1 MILRVKILKIA
12 ALYSGGKDSAY
23 ALWWALNQG
32 WDVKYLVNVVSKN
45 KESYM
50 FHVPNVELTELVS
63 ESTGIPLIKV
73 NTTGEKEKEVLDLK
87 KALEKLDIEGV
98 VSGALASEYQRTRI
112 DHICEELNIKSFAPL
127 WHKDQ
132 ELILRDTS
140 KFFEF
145 KIVSVSAYGLGREY
159 LGKTVNEKN
168 IKELL
173 KIMEKYGINKA
184 FEGGEAET
192 FVFDAPFFNK
202 KIEVLDYDIIWNEI
216 NGYYIVKDA
225 ILVDK
230 RV

>member
-1 MILRVKILKIA
+1 MKIA
-12 ALYSGGKDSAY
+12 SLYSGGKDSAY

-32 WDVKYLVNVVSKN
+32 WDVKYLVNVISKN

-63 ESTGIPLIKV
+63 ESTGIPLIRV

-87 KALEKLDIEGV
+87 KALKKLDIEGV

-159 LGKTVNEKN
+159 LGKTINEKN
-168 IKELL
+168 IEELL
-173 KIMEKYGINKA
+173 KIMERYGINKA

-216 NGYYIVKDA
+216 NGLYIVKDA

-230 RV
+230 

>member
-63 ESTGIPLIKV
+63 ESTGIPLIRV

-87 KALEKLDIEGV
+87 KALKKLDIEGV

-159 LGKTVNEKN
+159 LGKTINEKN
-168 IKELL
+168 IEELL

-202 KIEVLDYDIIWNEI
+202 K
-216 NGYYIVKDA
+216 
-225 ILVDK
+225 
-230 RV
+230 

>member
-1 MILRVKILKIA
+1 MKIA